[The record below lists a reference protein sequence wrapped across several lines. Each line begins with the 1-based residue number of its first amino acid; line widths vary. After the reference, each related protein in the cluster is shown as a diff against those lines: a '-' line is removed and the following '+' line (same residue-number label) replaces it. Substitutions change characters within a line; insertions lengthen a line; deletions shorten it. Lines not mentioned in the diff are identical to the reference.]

1 MLSILLGRS
10 REQEEIPHGRLG
22 YGVLAEGVWGS
33 RILNTKS
40 MNIALMLKWIWKL
53 YQGAEGLWADLIRA
67 KYLGDRD
74 IFSREVPVQ
83 GSQFWKAIQKIKWLF
98 KLGAKHK
105 VHNGRW
111 TFFWLD
117 WWIVSAP
124 LRARYPLL
132 FSYCEEPF
140 ISV

>member
-33 RILNTKS
+33 GILNTKS

-67 KYLGDRD
+67 KYGRCRCRALNFGRP
-74 IFSREVPVQ
+74 SKR
-83 GSQFWKAIQKIKWLF
+83 S
-98 KLGAKHK
+98 
-105 VHNGRW
+105 NGYLNLERS
-111 TFFWLD
+111 TRSTMGGGPSFG
-117 WWIVSAP
+117 
-124 LRARYPLL
+124 
-132 FSYCEEPF
+132 
-140 ISV
+140 